1 MADIKDIFT
10 EEHDHFEDDDLMK
23 YLQDNLSEEEKH
35 AFEKKMA
42 DSPFM
47 NDAVEGLQEFQSNE
61 KLQQYVSQLN
71 KQLQQQLTSK
81 KQQKEKRK
89 IKDMSWILL
98 AAIIIL
104 LLCILGYAVIYLY
117 NKNKDQQAKPKQAG
131 IAWQITIIDD
141 KAGV

>member
-47 NDAVEGLQEFQSNE
+47 NDAVEGLQEFKSQDN
-61 KLQQYVSQLN
+61 LQQYVSQLN
-71 KQLQQQLTSK
+71 KQLHQQLAAK
-81 KQQKEKRK
+81 KQHKEKRK

-117 NKNKDQQAKPKQAG
+117 NKNKAQNNSSKQASVT
-131 IAWQITIIDD
+131 WRITVD
-141 KAGV
+141 KADV